1 MKEVIL
7 ATKPDRA
14 IIFIRIMV
22 GAIFLFEGLQKF
34 LYPDLRGAGFFEDI
48 GIPFPEFMS
57 YSVAFFE
64 VTCGLLILAGLLTRL
79 ASIPLIFI
87 MITAIFTTKIPI
99 LMDEG
104 FWLMAY
110 LSKTD
115 FAMFFGCLFLLFS
128 GGGYWSA
135 DLKLSE
141 KEKMGGSSI
150 KEPVLGDD
158 F

>member
-1 MKEVIL
+1 MKELIL

-22 GAIFLFEGLQKF
+22 GTIFLFEGLQKF

-64 VTCGLLILAGLLTRL
+64 VACGLLILAGLLTRL

-87 MITAIFTTKIPI
+87 MLTAIFTTKIPI

-135 DLKLSE
+135 DLRWWESE
-141 KEKMGGSSI
+141 HPPINQTKEK
-150 KEPVLGDD
+150 VLGDD